1 MPNPRPLAIEYP
13 TKDLVAEAAA
23 ARLLLY
29 LGDQTTQGRDVHI
42 SITGGSLGTG
52 IWEAVSQNNL
62 AGTVDWASVHIWW
75 SDERFLPSGDPERNA
90 QQVFDAFFE
99 HGPVP
104 ESNLHV
110 MGAAEE
116 YADQYE
122 AAQAYTDELSRY
134 AEEGHSSPR
143 FALSLLGMGPDG
155 HIASL
160 FPGKEEIHLEH
171 EGVVGVANS
180 PKPPPE
186 RISMT
191 RSMINNSDRI
201 WFLVAGSDK
210 RDAFERVWAAR
221 DQKPDRDGL
230 AETPASGARGLS
242 ETLYLISSDSL
253 PQG

>member
-1 MPNPRPLAIEYP
+1 MPDPRPHAVAYP

-23 ARLLLY
+23 ARLLLC
-29 LGDQTTQGRDVHI
+29 LGDQTAQGSVVHI

-52 IWEAVSQNNL
+52 IWEAVSQNIL
-62 AGTVDWASVHIWW
+62 VGTVDWSLVHIWW

-90 QQVFDAFFE
+90 QQVFDAFFRN
-99 HGPVP
+99 GPVP
-104 ESNLHV
+104 GSNLHV

-116 YADQYE
+116 YADQY
-122 AAQAYTDELSRY
+122 AAARAYADELSRF

-171 EGVVGVANS
+171 EGVVGVENS
-180 PKPPPE
+180 PKPPPK

-191 RSMINNSDRI
+191 RSMINNSDRM

-221 DQKPDRDGL
+221 DQDPDRDGL
-230 AETPASGARGLS
+230 SETPASGARGLS
-242 ETLYLISSDSL
+242 ETLYLIAKDSR
-253 PQG
+253 PEG